1 MRARCF
7 HRMQQHDEGP
17 MTTVMHKWV
26 ARAARGTFTRVLVL
40 LLATLG
46 VLAMTATV
54 ADAQP
59 RTRGRVIIET
69 HHTDLAGNI
78 RLSTDEA
85 GTPTAPVIDYTPFGE
100 IIGASC
106 NGGGD
111 PTLSPKFQGKLRDPK
126 TCLDDFG
133 ARDYYMVTGRFQSVD
148 PVLPVE
154 TALRDPQQWNRY
166 AYDRNNPLIY
176 TDPDGREVRGDEE
189 CPACPAA
196 IAAAAAPEATAAVTA
211 TVVATAR
218 VWGPTL
224 VNAAQALALKAAQ
237 FFSSPTGQEVIQA
250 GAELVTGAEL
260 GPGGVP
266 NVGGLATKGELTVYR
281 VFGGDARAQGF
292 SWTTVDPR
300 SISNFRDGA
309 GLPSGGPSGATNTAD
324 FLVEGWV
331 SVSDVIKSRSALP
344 LDGNKGGLP
353 ELIIDPKNVRI
364 TGVSVLKP

>member
-1 MRARCF
+1 MSARRS
-7 HRMQQHDEGP
+7 HIMQQREEGP
-17 MTTVMHKWV
+17 MTTAMRRWET
-26 ARAARGTFTRVLVL
+26 RATRGAFMSGLAL
-40 LLATLG
+40 LLVTLG
-46 VLAMTATV
+46 VLAMTATPI
-54 ADAQP
+54 AAQSLK
-59 RTRGRVIIET
+59 RGPVMIET
-69 HHTDLAGNI
+69 HRTDLAGNI
-78 RLSTDEA
+78 RLSTNEA
-85 GTPTAPVIDYTPFGE
+85 GDVTQRLDCAPFGE